1 MGAIGVELRE
11 VTPVHPDNEV
21 GGCTRPLVET
31 SPEESSAEDTGK
43 AVSAKVTKVK
53 PTRNCKKKCPKAEE
67 TAVLI
72 SQVVVSGEDSLGD
85 TAIAAEET
93 KIRPEK
99 PIFVPG
105 TGTEPIEEVVT
116 PDYKGDGSDE
126 PKEAVDSEYE
136 RVIPVCPHRP
146 IPEPLFVSI
155 VDRVWVSLQ
164 NNTDKPDVLINLA
177 HIPDIPYSK
186 VLDTPDLSQYVTKSV
201 HDLVYYYTKYETYTK
216 AEVDELIQS
225 ATDLAAVWESFTTN
239 TDEFAS
245 SVIHPDHIPSIAMS
259 KVIGLADAL
268 AGKQAVYPFTITGV
282 AGQTYDL
289 SSYTGI
295 DHARDLL
302 DADDLF
308 FKLPDDE
315 GEDITIDDPGTTGIV
330 MWGAESANQVALDV
344 NGTSKFLLKP
354 AAIDGITSSISIL
367 AGYFSNGAARNAL
380 LLNGH
385 ADEYFATSEG
395 LAAKQDIISDLATIR
410 SGAALGAT
418 AVQVETD
425 PTVPA
430 WAKASTKPS
439 YVFSEI
445 GSKPTTIS
453 GYGITDA
460 YISGGTIR
468 LGNNTITPVTSLAGY
483 ATENYVNSRG
493 FITNTVNDLVNYY
506 TKGQTYT
513 QAEIDALIGSITQF
527 HFEIYPTL
535 PATGQSNVLYLIGP
549 QAGTDIYDEY
559 VYSNNAWTKIGS
571 TSIDLS
577 AYVQKTTQVIAG
589 NGLAGGGALSSNV
602 TLNLSSAT
610 IASLAL
616 ADSAYQLPSSGIPL
630 TDLASGIQTSLA
642 YADSAYQKPSTG
654 IPLEDLHDDV
664 QSSLALADSA
674 LQSTD
679 LDGYVNAVSPSGT
692 GNYVTSVIK
701 SGKVVT
707 VTYGNV
713 AFADVTGAEDL
724 QAIEALTGTSGL
736 LKKTAANTWTLDTNT
751 YALASD
757 LTAVSGRVTTLE
769 SRINWD
775 NYFGIDQTTGA
786 IYVKRIDENTPRDF
800 FSYGGVSAY
809 GIGSGGGGSSIDIDR
824 VWQSLTNN
832 PADPEYANTKIA
844 LAHIPDIT
852 MSMVTGLS
860 TALAGKQNVYPFTIT
875 GTSGAVYDLSDLSS
889 IEYGRDLLDAD
900 DMFFKLPDDEGEDV
914 EIDDPGVTGT
924 VLWGSESNSQV
935 QLDVNGTSKW
945 LLKPDAISGIESSVG
960 VILGYFVSGSARNAI
975 KLNGHE
981 DTYFATASSL
991 SDLADTVDGLV
1002 TGVSSVAG
1010 KSGDV
1015 TLAITD
1021 ITGLQAALASK
1032 LEVAVT
1038 SLGTKTGAIT
1048 LGAGLA
1054 ISNDNVLSVT
1064 GQTMGTVT
1072 RVDLGSTQYAPDASG
1087 VVGLPAYPTTLPAS
1101 DVYAWAKKASLD
1113 VADVPG
1119 LPWSKITSGTPTT
1132 LSGYGITDANFSS
1145 AGVADKIRIT
1155 LGGNNYHDVL
1165 TAHQSLEDYAT
1176 KTYVNSQG
1184 FITKSVSDLTN
1195 YYQKGETYSQVEV
1208 NNIISGL
1215 NLGTASQR
1223 GVASVISAGNNNL
1236 TPSGLVYSYVN
1247 TMLSSVLKWVGETT
1261 TDIESNPSANPILID
1276 GDSYTA
1282 VAGNVVSLSGTSK
1295 EFRFDGS
1302 LWKEMGDEASYAY
1315 KTISITGTGYLTGG
1329 GTLEANRTIDIA
1341 TNVKSLIDNA
1351 VPNTRKVNN
1360 HALSADIS
1368 LDKTDVGL
1376 GNVDN
1381 LAASGYFTLLTN
1393 DNNQVSITVGG
1404 TNKKLTVDYAG
1415 LAGNA
1420 SLLEN
1425 HAASYFATASGLSS
1439 VADRVTTLEGWKDT
1453 WDDIFGIDN
1462 NGDVYVKANGNTPR
1476 NFYSLGGVSAYGTN
1490 SGGGGGGGIDLAR
1503 VWESLSTNTDT
1514 YGSTKV
1520 HIDHIPAIAISGV
1533 TGLQTALDGKQAVIS
1548 DLSTIRS
1555 NASDG
1560 ETAYGWGNHATQG
1573 YLKSADLA
1581 GYVNMVQ
1588 ASGAGNYVS
1597 AVSKAA
1603 NSNVITVTYGT
1614 LPTVITAARDLDD
1627 ADDLCFVDPEE
1638 GVDVEIDDP
1647 GTTGTVLWGGES
1659 ASQVQLDV
1667 NGDSKWLLK
1676 STALDGINSS
1686 IGVLLGYFSSGSARN
1701 ALALG
1706 GHSADYF
1713 ATASGLSEL
1722 ETEVSGLVTGV
1733 SSVVGQEGDVTV
1745 TQIATALTS
1754 AGYKLTDTIYT
1765 LPIAGASTLGGIK
1778 IGTGLSI
1785 DGSGVVSVTG
1795 QTQGTVTRVDVGSTQ
1810 YSPDVNG
1817 VVGLPAYPTTL
1828 PASDV
1833 YDWAKAATKP
1843 SYTSSEI
1850 GLGNVTNDAQVKR
1863 TEMGAAL
1870 GVATLGSDGKIPS
1883 SQLPS
1888 YVDDVLEYASLSAF
1902 PATGESGK
1910 IYIALDTNKTY
1921 RWSGTT
1927 YTEISPSVVIGTT
1940 TGTAFDGGSGY
1951 SHVTNDDIHVTA
1963 SQKDSWD
1970 AKYDLPITGIPK
1982 NQLASAVKTSL
1993 GLADTAFQT
2002 SSFTKANIQST
2013 LGISNWALEANK
2025 PSYTFSEIGSTPT
2038 SIDGYGIDDA
2048 YIEDHD
2054 IHLGN
2059 GSITV
2064 LAADTVYNLVVKN
2077 SAGTTVLTYNPANV
2091 SGGELT
2097 LNAAMVGVS
2106 LGTAGS
2112 DYRPLTVGSI
2122 TQNFLTAHQSLANYV
2137 TNTALAAW
2145 AGTQNINT
2153 LGTITTGV
2161 WNGSLISNEFL
2172 ALNMAWEYERD
2183 SAIYDSNDYIHIN

>member
-1 MGAIGVELRE
+1 MPRITV
-11 VTPVHPDNEV
+11 N
-21 GGCTRPLVET
+21 
-31 SPEESSAEDTGK
+31 SS
-43 AVSAKVTKVK
+43 S
-53 PTRNCKKKCPKAEE
+53 
-67 TAVLI
+67 
-72 SQVVVSGEDSLGD
+72 
-85 TAIAAEET
+85 T
-93 KIRPEK
+93 KIRGSVSGSVVSDDTTLLDNQESLQQQSPVNPEEGLRNTGADTSVT
-99 PIFVPG
+99 PTLQEGLVGSVNNDQDNLRENPSGGNTDNDNTALTEGVSPG
-105 TGTEPIEEVVT
+105 EPRDGTDEEDLRPVVVDGDIRKLYTLRGAVTSIILNSDGSYNNEVYDILATLNSDDILPHVSVTDLNVDGDYKMVVTNAVKDGDSIKIWYSEQNGITGNSNLYYVTIYPDGSYTRQQHNIDDGFYKIGSNGYLYIWDDNAKEYVSTGTPF
-116 PDYKGDGSDE
+116 
-126 PKEAVDSEYE
+126 AVEY
-136 RVIPVCPHRP
+136 
-146 IPEPLFVSI
+146 
-155 VDRVWVSLQ
+155 
-164 NNTDKPDVLINLA
+164 
-177 HIPDIPYSK
+177 
-186 VLDTPDLSQYVTKSV
+186 
-201 HDLVYYYTKYETYTK
+201 
-216 AEVDELIQS
+216 
-225 ATDLAAVWESFTTN
+225 
-239 TDEFAS
+239 
-245 SVIHPDHIPSIAMS
+245 
-259 KVIGLADAL
+259 
-268 AGKQAVYPFTITGV
+268 
-282 AGQTYDL
+282 
-289 SSYTGI
+289 
-295 DHARDLL
+295 ARNLL

-315 GEDITIDDPGTTGIV
+315 GQEVIIDDPGTTGIV

-367 AGYFSNGAARNAL
+367 SGYFINGAARNAL

-385 ADEYFATSEG
+385 NDEYFATATD
-395 LAAKQDIISDLATIR
+395 LATKQDIISDLATIR

-430 WAKASTKPS
+430 WAKASSKPS

-445 GSKPTTIS
+445 GNKPTTIS

-460 YISGGTIR
+460 YINGGTIR

-513 QAEIDALIGSITQF
+513 QAEVDALIGSITQF

-589 NGLAGGGALSSNV
+589 NGLAGGGALSSDV

-610 IASLAL
+610 VASLVLANSAYQLPSSGIPLADLASGVQASLAL
-616 ADSAYQLPSSGIPL
+616 ADSAYQLPS
-630 TDLASGIQTSLA
+630 
-642 YADSAYQKPSTG
+642 TG
-654 IPLEDLHDDV
+654 IPLESLHDDV

-674 LQSTD
+674 LQPTD
-679 LDGYVNAVSPSGT
+679 LNGYVNAVSPSGT
-692 GNYVTSVIK
+692 GNYVLAITK
-701 SGKVVT
+701 NNNQKT
-707 VTYGNV
+707 LNVTYGNV

-736 LKKTAANTWTLDTNT
+736 LKKTAANAWTLDTNT

-769 SRINWD
+769 NRINWD

-809 GIGSGGGGSSIDIDR
+809 GIGSGGGGSSIDIAR

-860 TALAGKQNVYPFTIT
+860 TALDGKQNVYPFTIT
-875 GTSGAVYDLSDLSS
+875 GTSGAVYNLADLSS
-889 IEYGRDLLDAD
+889 IEYARDLLDAD
-900 DMFFKLPDDEGEDV
+900 DLCFVDPEEGEEI

-960 VILGYFVSGSARNAI
+960 IILGYFASGSARNAI

-1021 ITGLQAALASK
+1021 ITDLQEALASK

-1048 LGAGLA
+1048 LGTGLS
-1054 ISNDNVLSVT
+1054 IDNNNVLSVVN
-1064 GQTMGTVT
+1064 QTQGTVKGVKRT
-1072 RVDLGSTQYAPDASG
+1072 SDVSPYSPDG
-1087 VVGLPAYPTTLPAS
+1087 NGIVTLPDYPTTLPAS
-1101 DVYAWAKKASLD
+1101 DVYAWAKKSSLD
-1113 VADVPG
+1113 VADVPNITT
-1119 LPWSKITSGTPTT
+1119 SKVSDIETWISGK
-1132 LSGYGITDANFSS
+1132 GY
-1145 AGVADKIRIT
+1145 
-1155 LGGNNYHDVL
+1155 
-1165 TAHQSLEDYAT
+1165 
-1176 KTYVNSQG
+1176 
-1184 FITKSVSDLTN
+1184 ITKSVSDLTN
-1195 YYQKGETYSQVEV
+1195 YYLKSETYTQTEV

-1223 GVASVISAGNNNL
+1223 GVASVISADNANL

-1276 GDSYTA
+1276 GQSYTA

-1393 DNNQVSITVGG
+1393 DNNQISVTIGG
-1404 TNKKLTVDYAG
+1404 TNKKLTVAYAG

-1420 SLLEN
+1420 SLLES
-1425 HAASYFATASGLSS
+1425 HAASYFATASDLSS
-1439 VADRVTTLEGWKDT
+1439 VSGRVTTLEGWKNT
-1453 WDDIFGIDN
+1453 WDDIFGIDG

-1533 TGLQTALDGKQAVIS
+1533 TGLDDALAGKQAVIS

-1573 YLKSADLA
+1573 YLTSSALT
-1581 GYVNMVQ
+1581 GYANTVQ
-1588 ASGAGNYVS
+1588 ASGTGNYVS

-1647 GTTGTVLWGGES
+1647 GTTGTVLWGSES
-1659 ASQVQLDV
+1659 ASQVSLDV
-1667 NGDSKWLLK
+1667 NGVSKTLLK
-1676 STALDGINSS
+1676 AAALDGINSS
-1686 IGVLLGYFSSGSARN
+1686 IGVLLGYFSSGAARN
-1701 ALALG
+1701 ALALE
-1706 GHSADYF
+1706 GHGADYF

-1733 SSVVGQEGDVTV
+1733 SSVVGQGGDVTV

-1754 AGYKLTDTIYT
+1754 AGYKLTDTLYT
-1765 LPIAGASTLGGIK
+1765 LPIASSSVLGGIK
-1778 IGTGLSI
+1778 IGSGLSI

-1795 QTQGTVTRVDVGSTQ
+1795 QTQGTVTRVDIGSTQ
-1810 YSPDVNG
+1810 YVPDVNG

-1843 SYTSSEI
+1843 SYT
-1850 GLGNVTNDAQVKR
+1850 
-1863 TEMGAAL
+1863 
-1870 GVATLGSDGKIPS
+1870 
-1883 SQLPS
+1883 
-1888 YVDDVLEYASLSAF
+1888 
-1902 PATGESGK
+1902 
-1910 IYIALDTNKTY
+1910 
-1921 RWSGTT
+1921 
-1927 YTEISPSVVIGTT
+1927 
-1940 TGTAFDGGSGY
+1940 
-1951 SHVTNDDIHVTA
+1951 
-1963 SQKDSWD
+1963 
-1970 AKYDLPITGIPK
+1970 
-1982 NQLASAVKTSL
+1982 
-1993 GLADTAFQT
+1993 
-2002 SSFTKANIQST
+2002 
-2013 LGISNWALEANK
+2013 
-2025 PSYTFSEIGSTPT
+2025 FSEIGSQPDTIAGYGITDAKFSSAGVSDKIRITLGTNYHDVLTAHQSLSNYYDKTETNSLISEAIEDLGLGDAATYGIGSVTSGSNGLVTGGAVWSAIDALPEPMVFKGSLGTGGTITTLPTASSTNEGWTYKVIEAGTYASQVANVGDLFISNGSAWIWIPSGDEPTGTVTSVGLSVPTGLSVSNSPITSSGTIAVTFASGYSIPLTADTNKGVTAYGWGNHANEGYLKSVAFADLTSHPT

-2059 GSITV
+2059 ESITV

-2077 SAGTTVLTYNPANV
+2077 SAGTIVLTYNPANI

-2097 LNAAMVGVS
+2097 LTKAMVG
-2106 LGTAGS
+2106 LGN
-2112 DYRPLTVGSI
+2112 VE
-2122 TQNFLTAHQSLANYV
+2122 
-2137 TNTALAAW
+2137 NTALSTW
-2145 AGTQNINT
+2145 SGSQRINT

-2161 WNGSLISNEFL
+2161 WHGTAIGNEYL
-2172 ALNMAWEYERD
+2172 ALDMSWTD
-2183 SAIYDSNDYIHIN
+2183 SGRTATHDSEDYIHTN